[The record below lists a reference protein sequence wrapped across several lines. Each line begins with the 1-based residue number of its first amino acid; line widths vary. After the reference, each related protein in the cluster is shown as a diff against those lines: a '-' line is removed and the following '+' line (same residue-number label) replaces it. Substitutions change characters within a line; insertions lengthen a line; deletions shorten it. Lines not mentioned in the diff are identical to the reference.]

1 MAWNAEIRKSKH
13 IQFLEINFILA
24 VFPPSLEYFK
34 PGTLGGRRGGGG
46 GSSDVLVGINVAPHL
61 SSPQAQGWDWKKV
74 GRPFRAVA
82 WSCLGLCPHSWFR
95 GGFGFEEEPRLLS
108 ESNRAV
114 GEVGW
119 GRGGKLRRR
128 KGLLPTF
135 IKVMLESAVILPSWD
150 SQYQISACFDI

>member
-24 VFPPSLEYFK
+24 VFPPPLEYFK
-34 PGTLGGRRGGGG
+34 PGTLGGRRGG

-82 WSCLGLCPHSWFR
+82 WSCLGLCPHSWFQ

-108 ESNRAV
+108 ERNRAV

-119 GRGGKLRRR
+119 GRGRQAEEKDG
-128 KGLLPTF
+128 F
-135 IKVMLESAVILPSWD
+135 ITN
-150 SQYQISACFDI
+150 F